1 MYSLR
6 LITTLLTAAI
16 TVSAPRLGAQNG
28 QTPSSPFENLRF
40 RNIGPA
46 TMGGRID
53 DFAVLESNPSVFF
66 VATATGGL
74 WKTMNHGTSWESLFD
89 DQDVVSIGDVAIP
102 PNDASVVWVGSGEN
116 NNRQSGSWG
125 GGIYKSTDG
134 GHTWKHMGLTE
145 SHHIARIIVDPVD
158 HDVVYVAALGHLW
171 GPNKERGVYKTTDG
185 GVTWTPILQV
195 DENTGATELV
205 MDPSN
210 NKVLYA
216 ATYQRRRT
224 NWGFNGGGPGSA
236 IWKSIGRG
244 AHVEE
249 THEWHPSW

>member
-1 MYSLR
+1 MHR
-6 LITTLLTAAI
+6 ITQHLTVLPRPVMTSMRHTCTLLIAAI
-16 TVSAPRLGAQNG
+16 TLGVPRLGAQNANPE
-28 QTPSSPFENLRF
+28 TASSPFENLRF

-74 WKTMNHGTSWESLFD
+74 WKTMNHGTTWESLFD

-125 GGIYKSTDG
+125 GGVYKSIDG
-134 GHTWKHMGLTE
+134 GHTWKNMGLKE

-158 HDVVYVAALGHLW
+158 HDVVYVAALGRLW

-185 GVTWTPILQV
+185 GVT
-195 DENTGATELV
+195 
-205 MDPSN
+205 
-210 NKVLYA
+210 
-216 ATYQRRRT
+216 
-224 NWGFNGGGPGSA
+224 
-236 IWKSIGRG
+236 
-244 AHVEE
+244 
-249 THEWHPSW
+249 

>member
-1 MYSLR
+1 MKGFLR
-6 LITTLLTAAI
+6 V
-16 TVSAPRLGAQNG
+16 TVSLLATTVLVTSLGAQGNG
-28 QTPSSPFENLRF
+28 QAASSPFERLRF

-53 DFAVLESNPSVFF
+53 DFAVLESNPAVYY

-74 WKTMNHGTSWESLFD
+74 WKTMNNGTTWEAQFTD
-89 DQDVVSIGDVAIP
+89 EDVVSIGDVAIA
-102 PNDASVVWVGSGEN
+102 PNDANLVWVGSGEN

-125 GGIYKSTDG
+125 NGIYKSTDG
-134 GHTWKHMGLTE
+134 GKSWKHMGLTE
-145 SHHIARIIVDPVD
+145 SRHIARVIVDPVD
-158 HDVVYVAALGHLW
+158 HDVVYVAALGDLW
-171 GPNKERGVYKTTDG
+171 GPSRERGIYKTTDG

-224 NWGFNGGGPGSA
+224 PWGFNGGGPGE
-236 IWKSIGRG
+236 RDLEVNRRREDVVE
-244 AHVEE
+244 AHARN
-249 THEWHPSW
+249 T